1 MNVLGFDTSTA
12 ATSAAV
18 LRADGAVFEHSSP
31 PEDSGGRPGHA
42 RELMPAVARVMEEAS
57 VAFAGLSLIALSRGP
72 GFFTGLRI
80 AAATARGLAHA
91 HGTPVRGVSS
101 LAALAQ
107 GAGEGLVL
115 ALLDARR
122 GELFAALYEGSA
134 ELWAPFAASPEEVAE
149 RASELPEAPLA
160 VGDGS
165 LRSRVMLEAAGVRVA
180 PADSPLHV
188 VRAASVCRLG
198 AVAPDSPDATLPL
211 YIREPDARPA
221 R

>member
-1 MNVLGFDTSTA
+1 VNVLGFDTSSA
-12 ATSAAV
+12 ATAAAV

-31 PEDSGGRPGHA
+31 GEDSGARPGHA

-57 VAFAGLSLIALSRGP
+57 ITFAELSLIALSRGP
-72 GFFTGLRI
+72 GSFTGLRI

-101 LAALAQ
+101 LAALAA

-122 GELFAALYEGSA
+122 GELFAALYEGGA
-134 ELWAPFAASPEEVAE
+134 ELWSPFAAA
-149 RASELPEAPLA
+149 PEAVAARAGELSRPPLA

-180 PADSPLHV
+180 PADSPAHA

-198 AVAPDSPDATLPL
+198 AVATDSPEATLPL